1 MEMTKILIL
10 VNPHSG
16 THSKEE
22 LMPTLEHFANNTSL
36 CQIEVVMTQSI
47 EDSQKNVL
55 HAIEEKYYAVVVVGG
70 DGTANSVGGLL
81 CGTET
86 ALGIIPAGSGN
97 GVARHIGM
105 SLSIKKALEQIIK
118 SKIYDVDTLD
128 INGHFCLGVA
138 GVGFEAVVADSFSH
152 RDKRGLIS
160 YSAVAIQEF
169 FKYSAPKLK
178 MEIDEQDIFRAPFTM
193 AFANSSQ
200 WGNDFKIAPKASMT
214 SGTIKTV
221 IISDIDQINVMA
233 CVATLLSGTINTLP
247 NCETINAS
255 HIKIESKNLLYHIDG
270 EAMEACDT
278 LEVKINQSNLKM
290 LSPKKKI

>member
-1 MEMTKILIL
+1 MVMTKILII

-16 THSKEE
+16 THSKEDV
-22 LMPTLEHFANNTSL
+22 LRTLEDFAKNTSL
-36 CQIEVVMTQSI
+36 CKIEVVLAQTI
-47 EDSQKNVL
+47 DESQKLVRR
-55 HAIEEKYYAVVVVGG
+55 AIREKYYAVVVVGG
-70 DGTANSVGGLL
+70 DGTANSVGKLL
-81 CGTET
+81 CGTQT

-105 SLSIKKALEQIIK
+105 SLSIKKALEQILM
-118 SKIYDVDTLD
+118 SHVYDVDTLD
-128 INGHFCLGVA
+128 VNGHFCLGVA

-169 FKYSAPKLK
+169 FKYSAPALN
-178 MEIDEQDIFRAPFTM
+178 MNIDGQEIDRKPFTL

-247 NCETINAS
+247 NCETLNAS
-255 HIKIESKNLLYHIDG
+255 NVAIHSPNMLFHIDG
-270 EAMEACDT
+270 EPMGRCDT
-278 LEVKINQSNLKM
+278 LEISVKPSSLKL